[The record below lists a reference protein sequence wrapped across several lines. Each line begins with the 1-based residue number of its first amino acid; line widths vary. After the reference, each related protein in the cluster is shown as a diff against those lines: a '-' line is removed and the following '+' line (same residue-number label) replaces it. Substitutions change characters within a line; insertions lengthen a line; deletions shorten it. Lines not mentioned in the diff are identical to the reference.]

1 MQKYKKFAILPKKT
15 LFFSKLSY
23 IFVKIRFMEHK
34 KYILKKEYKC
44 PLGTL
49 PEGSE
54 IITFGDHVLFNG
66 GMVMPAYVNALL
78 EIVNN
83 PDLNKEYL
91 KESKMI
97 YNKI

>member
-1 MQKYKKFAILPKKT
+1 
-15 LFFSKLSY
+15 
-23 IFVKIRFMEHK
+23 MEHK

-66 GMVMPAYVNALL
+66 GMVMPAYVSALL

-91 KESKMI
+91 RESKMI